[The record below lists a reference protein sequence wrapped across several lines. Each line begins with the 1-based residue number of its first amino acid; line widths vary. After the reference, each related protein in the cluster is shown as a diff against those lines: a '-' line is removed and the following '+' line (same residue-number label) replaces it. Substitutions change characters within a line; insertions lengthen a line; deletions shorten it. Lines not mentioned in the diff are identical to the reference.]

1 MVTESNK
8 CKMQLFSSKVP
19 GAYNLSFFLY
29 VAIICER

>member
-19 GAYNLSFFLY
+19 GAYNLSFLS
-29 VAIICER
+29 ICSYNM